1 MAWLFSSTPLHIP
14 GHAFRHGTWR
24 TGSTRSSGTCRLRP
38 SPVAVAVAVQ
48 PGTRPTCPGLQRRP
62 LEAFMCTVG
71 PLATT
76 RTSLLHSLLHS
87 RDCTGLRWFRRR
99 LRGLGLTGRGRA
111 QLCCSQRLGAWA
123 ATSGVAKLVEENAVV
138 LTPETNRSNRQNP
151 RTHIRAGDS
160 NQAVPR
166 CFAGAKGGSSSS
178 ACMCVRAR
186 VCVCECACVCVCV
199 CTFARVCMCARV
211 VVVVWMGGSITC
223 SPAGA
228 SPWPAPPSWCWYCR
242 HRRGAGGTYTALS
255 RPGL

>member
-1 MAWLFSSTPLHIP
+1 M
-14 GHAFRHGTWR
+14 
-24 TGSTRSSGTCRLRP
+24 
-38 SPVAVAVAVQ
+38 
-48 PGTRPTCPGLQRRP
+48 
-62 LEAFMCTVG
+62 
-71 PLATT
+71 
-76 RTSLLHSLLHS
+76 
-87 RDCTGLRWFRRR
+87 
-99 LRGLGLTGRGRA
+99 TGRGRA

-255 RPGL
+255 RPGLYFVQPKTVGDAAHNSPNAACQAKQRLLTLWAPPQGTQGPRGEREPSARPRAAKRSKPWRARH